1 MRFAL
6 LTLIAAAGVLG
17 HGHVDGIVADGK
29 YFMGYGNFQQRRR
42 CSMLIE
48 SCSYTPNF
56 QYMKPRPK
64 VPAWSAG
71 GYGQGGI
78 APAQFKAVSLRIM
91 MPEEG
96 R

>member
-1 MRFAL
+1 MRLAL

-29 YFMGYGNFQQRRR
+29 YFMGYGVFQQRRR
-42 CSMLIE
+42 YRTLIDC
-48 SCSYTPNF
+48 CSYTPNF
-56 QYMKPRPK
+56 QYMNPRPK

-78 APAQFKAVSLRIM
+78 APAQFKAVSLGIM
-91 MPEEG
+91 MPKEG